1 MSPDLAAGCE
11 SRTSECATTTMTMM
25 TMMTMPSVSWF
36 VRWYGLLALAL
47 VITDGLIDV
56 KGR

>member
-11 SRTSECATTTMTMM
+11 SRTSECATTTMMM
-25 TMMTMPSVSWF
+25 MMPSVSWF